1 MTNEFDET
9 ISQTDTRRRFS
20 LSSNV
25 QKIESLVQEI
35 ALEFDISR
43 TDVLA
48 ILNHFKAREEL
59 KESSQTS

>member
-1 MTNEFDET
+1 MS
-9 ISQTDTRRRFS
+9 ISLSIETDTRRRFS

-59 KESSQTS
+59 KEPSQTS